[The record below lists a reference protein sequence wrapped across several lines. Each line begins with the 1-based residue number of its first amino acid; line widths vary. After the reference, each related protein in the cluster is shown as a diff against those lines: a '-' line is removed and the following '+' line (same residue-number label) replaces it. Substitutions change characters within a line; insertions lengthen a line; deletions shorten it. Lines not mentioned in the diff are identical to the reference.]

1 MGTWVPGYHGTWVQ
15 WWENGYICG
24 YMGTLARG
32 CLKVSIQ
39 SDDDGRWIMIMIS
52 GVYFLG

>member
-1 MGTWVPGYHGTWVQ
+1 MQVSVRSLLVNGYMGTWVQG
-15 WWENGYICG
+15 WENGYICG

-39 SDDDGRWIMIMIS
+39 SDDDG
-52 GVYFLG
+52 